1 MEGPLRSAACRSRAD
16 EEHAESEAFFL
27 TVRGVAC
34 AKGAIAIAR
43 ARPVFTLIFRAGTSE
58 RTSYGIGGTWVGQR
72 SSGRGRSHIAGKGPP
87 GPPRPA
93 ARRAGGHRRA
103 GHRAHCGRRCP
114 LPAGQLCGGRRRLSL
129 APPGH
134 PVVVSAVLAWPAPD
148 RPPRRGHGR
157 PSAHGWA
164 LAARAV
170 PPRGGGRDAG
180 RCGGCR
186 PRGRGS
192 GEDAQPLLGPPHL
205 RGRDGRDPAPGRAV
219 RGAAG
224 DGQDLY
230 RQGDG
235 GGGRS
240 AVLVRVLVRFPI
252 DVLRADQ
259 PQNPF
264 VLPCP
269 AQLCPARGWRH
280 RLHRGNRRHRR
291 HPGRDGGGPAA
302 RASPEW

>member
-1 MEGPLRSAACRSRAD
+1 MA
-16 EEHAESEAFFL
+16 
-27 TVRGVAC
+27 
-34 AKGAIAIAR
+34 
-43 ARPVFTLIFRAGTSE
+43 
-58 RTSYGIGGTWVGQR
+58 
-72 SSGRGRSHIAGKGPP
+72 GRSPHVLY
-87 GPPRPA
+87 RPEE
-93 ARRAGGHRRA
+93 
-103 GHRAHCGRRCP
+103 
-114 LPAGQLCGGRRRLSL
+114 
-129 APPGH
+129 
-134 PVVVSAVLAWPAPD
+134 V
-148 RPPRRGHGR
+148 
-157 PSAHGWA
+157 
-164 LAARAV
+164 
-170 PPRGGGRDAG
+170 GRDAG

-192 GEDAQPLLGPPHL
+192 GEDAQPLPGPPHL

-224 DGQDLY
+224 DGQDLH

-240 AVLVRVLVRFPI
+240 AVLVRVLVGFPI

-259 PQNPF
+259 PQDPF

-291 HPGRDGGGPAA
+291 HPGRDRRRSGPRGHRRSRERITHTTAVFRRAAFRGTRRQCGYRCGQPLVAAHAHSRKSGWPNRPTSLWSGPPTGPPTSTRRYCARAASTRPSGWMSPAA
-302 RASPEW
+302 PAGARFIDYYLARKAHDPELDDPPNGTPCPGRPSGIRR